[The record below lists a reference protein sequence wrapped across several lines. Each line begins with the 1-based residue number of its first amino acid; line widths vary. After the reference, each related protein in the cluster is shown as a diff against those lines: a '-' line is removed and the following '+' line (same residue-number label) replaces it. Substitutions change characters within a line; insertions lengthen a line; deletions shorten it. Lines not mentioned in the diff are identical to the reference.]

1 MSLERNTDLP
11 ANLRNGLN
19 AEQQNMVRGLFNT
32 LVYENNMNPAEA
44 EQMATQMLQTSGM
57 VYDGKWNVV
66 KNEAAVGA
74 ITKIDED
81 KRLVFGWASIIKD
94 TEGKVLLDRQNDFI
108 DSEDELEKSA
118 YTYVLHSRDGGEMHV
133 RKGVSTM
140 VESVV
145 LTKEKQESLGIPAG
159 TVPIGWWI
167 GFRVNDDRVWDEV
180 KKGGYAGFS
189 VHGTGQRNETKLN
202 AGEFTEIEKCD
213 EPAEKP
219 ALRVAS
225 RYVELL
231 TKAQNHK
238 LSKGEGPGHPFRGNQ
253 WTSGR
258 GGRGAPKDPTRGA
271 QGGGSGRRPA
281 KPIGTKGE
289 VKPRGTKAT
298 GEPLGAKAKPK
309 PAGKGEYT
317 MSEYGSGRINLRIK
331 ESALPK
337 AVLDIHRKAQ
347 RGATGMGTSTMHPD
361 KASALKATKDPA
373 QTLVTHYKQVKD
385 RAKEGLLD
393 ATGGGMAGK
402 RMRDGLMTTFND
414 ADTAL
419 SELAALGYK

>member
-19 AEQQNMVRGLFNT
+19 AEQQNMVRGLFNS
-32 LVYENNMNPAEA
+32 LVYEKNMNPEEA

-66 KNEAAVGA
+66 KNEAAMGV

-253 WTSGR
+253 HTSGKSKGAHR
-258 GGRGAPKDPTRGA
+258 GYSQGARSGGATPT
-271 QGGGSGRRPA
+271 P
-281 KPIGTKGE
+281 
-289 VKPRGTKAT
+289 
-298 GEPLGAKAKPK
+298 KPK
-309 PAGKGEYT
+309 PARKPAGLWQGAMPKQTQRALERKRSKAKASNDERRSKMT
-317 MSEYGSGRINLRIK
+317 QRQRLSEDLGLEGN
-331 ESALPK
+331 SAKQLERLSRPQFSAYLK
-337 AVLDIHRKAQ
+337 AV
-347 RGATGMGTSTMHPD
+347 GD
-361 KASALKATKDPA
+361 KMLPPK
-373 QTLVTHYKQVKD
+373 
-385 RAKEGLLD
+385 
-393 ATGGGMAGK
+393 
-402 RMRDGLMTTFND
+402 
-414 ADTAL
+414 TAH
-419 SELAALGYK
+419 ALGMKAARAAANMRPGPRMMR

>member
-1 MSLERNTDLP
+1 MSLERNNDLP

-32 LVYENNMNPAEA
+32 LVYEQNMNPAEA

-66 KNEAAVGA
+66 KNEAAVGV

-167 GFRVNDDRVWDEV
+167 GFRVNDERVWDEV

-202 AGEFTEIEKCD
+202 AGEFTEIEKHD

-238 LSKGEGPGHPFRGNQ
+238 LSKGDYPGHPFRGNQ
-253 WTSGR
+253 WGSAKR

-271 QGGGSGRRPA
+271 QGGGSG
-281 KPIGTKGE
+281 
-289 VKPRGTKAT
+289 
-298 GEPLGAKAKPK
+298 KAKPK

-337 AVLDIHRKAQ
+337 EVLDIHRKAQ
-347 RGATGMGTSTMHPD
+347 RGATGMGTSTMHSD
-361 KASALKATKDPA
+361 KASALKATKNPA
-373 QTLVTHYKQVKD
+373 QTLVTHYKQAKES
-385 RAKEGLLD
+385 AKEGLLN

-402 RMRDGLMTTFND
+402 RMRDGLTTAFND

>member
-19 AEQQNMVRGLFNT
+19 AEQQNMVRGLFNS
-32 LVYENNMNPAEA
+32 LVYEKNMNPEEA

-57 VYDGKWNVV
+57 VYDGNWNVV
-66 KNEAAVGA
+66 KNEAAMGV

-167 GFRVNDDRVWDEV
+167 GFRVNDERVWDEV

-202 AGEFTEIEKCD
+202 AGEFTEIEKCN
-213 EPAEKP
+213 EPADKP
-219 ALRVAS
+219 ALRVSS

-231 TKAQNHK
+231 TKVQNHK
-238 LSKGEGPGHPFRGNQ
+238 LSKGDK
-253 WTSGR
+253 TGR
-258 GGRGAPKDPTRGA
+258 
-271 QGGGSGRRPA
+271 
-281 KPIGTKGE
+281 
-289 VKPRGTKAT
+289 
-298 GEPLGAKAKPK
+298 
-309 PAGKGEYT
+309 Y
-317 MSEYGSGRINLRIK
+317 
-331 ESALPK
+331 
-337 AVLDIHRKAQ
+337 
-347 RGATGMGTSTMHPD
+347 
-361 KASALKATKDPA
+361 
-373 QTLVTHYKQVKD
+373 
-385 RAKEGLLD
+385 
-393 ATGGGMAGK
+393 GK
-402 RMRDGLMTTFND
+402 RPV
-414 ADTAL
+414 
-419 SELAALGYK
+419 K